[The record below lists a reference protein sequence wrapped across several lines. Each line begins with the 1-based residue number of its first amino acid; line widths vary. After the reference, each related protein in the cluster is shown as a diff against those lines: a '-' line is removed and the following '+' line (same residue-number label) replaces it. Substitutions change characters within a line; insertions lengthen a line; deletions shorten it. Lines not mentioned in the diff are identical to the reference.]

1 MTKRAQQ
8 MQSAHVKHVED
19 VLNQNQDIPLSTQ
32 LSRNEDM
39 LKEHFEHCSDLVFR
53 TLTLTEDKRV
63 LLIFMDG
70 LVDTHIIDNAILK
83 PLLEARIQNARET
96 LNEHGSE
103 LIQRE
108 QLALVRTQMVTRL
121 SEVIEGVL
129 SSAVAVITDGQDS
142 AMLAD
147 VDGAKTRGVEEP
159 ASEAVIRGPREG
171 FTETLRVN
179 TSMIRRKI
187 KSAALKTESM
197 IIGDVTHTEV
207 VITYIQGIV
216 KESVLAEVRRRLK
229 RIRTDSI
236 LESGYLEEFIQDKPY
251 SVFPTIQ
258 NTERPDTVAA
268 SLLEGKVAIIT
279 DGTPFVLIV
288 PFTFWAGMQSAE
300 DYYNPSLYS
309 SAVRFIR
316 IIFILISL
324 FLPSLFVGIVNFHS
338 QMIPTSLVL
347 NFAAARENSPFPTVI
362 ETILM
367 EVLFEGL
374 REAGI
379 RLPKQI
385 GSAVSIVGALV
396 IGQAAVQAGIVSAPI
411 VIVVAGTGIA
421 SFTIARLNLS
431 HPLRMLRFVLLIFA
445 GTLGLYG
452 IAIITM
458 AILLHITASR
468 SFGVPY
474 FSPVAPLV
482 IPDLKD
488 TIWRSPQ
495 WKMYLRPQGTTAG
508 GIRIPKGQKPEPDPD
523 AEGNDNLV

>member
-1 MTKRAQQ
+1 MKKNAEQVQQEQFKR
-8 MQSAHVKHVED
+8 SEFL
-19 VLNQNQDIPLSTQ
+19 LNQKPDVSLSTQ
-32 LSRNEDM
+32 LNVNEQM
-39 LKEHFEHCSDLVFR
+39 LRERFDQCSDVVFR
-53 TLTLTEDKRV
+53 PVTLGKGNNV
-63 LLIFMDG
+63 LLLFMDG
-70 LVDTHIIDNAILK
+70 LVDKNIIDLAILK
-83 PLLEARIQNARET
+83 PLLEAQNEEDQEEKHA
-96 LNEHGSE
+96 SQ
-103 LIQRE
+103 LIQSER
-108 QLALVRTQMVTRL
+108 LALVHTHMVSTL
-121 SEVIEGVL
+121 SEVIQGVL
-129 SSAVAVITDGQDS
+129 NSSVVVFTDGHDT
-142 AMLAD
+142 AMVASM
-147 VDGAKTRGVEEP
+147 DGAKTRGVEEP

-171 FTETLRVN
+171 FNESLRVN

-187 KSAALKTESM
+187 KSDALKTESM
-197 IIGDVTHTEV
+197 TIGDVTHTEV
-207 VITYIQGIV
+207 VICYIQGIV
-216 KESVLAEVRRRLK
+216 KESILDEVRSRLK

-236 LESGYLEEFIQDKPY
+236 LESGYIEEFIEDAPY
-251 SVFPTIQ
+251 SLFPTIQ

-288 PFTFWAGMQSAE
+288 PFTFWSGIQSAE

-309 SAVRFIR
+309 SAVRFVR
-316 IIFILISL
+316 ILFIFISL

-362 ETILM
+362 ETMLM
-367 EVLFEGL
+367 EVTFEGL

-411 VIVVAGTGIA
+411 VIIVAGTGIA

-452 IAIITM
+452 IALVTM
-458 AILLHITASR
+458 ALLLHITALR

-474 FSPVAPLV
+474 FSPLAPLN
-482 IPDLKD
+482 IPELKD
-488 TIWRSPQ
+488 AIWRSPQ
-495 WKMYLRPQGTTAG
+495 WKMYQRPLDTTSG
-508 GIRIPKGQKPEPDPD
+508 HIRRPKGQKPAP
-523 AEGNDNLV
+523 AEEGDELV

>member
-1 MTKRAQQ
+1 MKKKAKQVQ
-8 MQSAHVKHVED
+8 EAHFRRSEYL
-19 VLNQNQDIPLSTQ
+19 LNQLPDIPLSSQ
-32 LSRNEDM
+32 LRVNEQM
-39 LKEHFEHCSDLVFR
+39 LRERFESCSDLVIQKV
-53 TLTLTEDKRV
+53 TLAKGDHV
-63 LLIFMDG
+63 LIVFMEG
-70 LVDTHIIDNAILK
+70 LVDTHVINSAVLK
-83 PLLEARIQNARET
+83 PLLEAQIY
-96 LNEHGSE
+96 SE
-103 LIQRE
+103 PGGGQENDLVQRG
-108 QLALVRTQMVTRL
+108 QLALASKQMVTKL
-121 SEVIEGVL
+121 SEVIQGVL
-129 SSAVAVITDGQDS
+129 NSSVAVLTDGHES
-142 AMLAD
+142 AMLAS

-171 FTETLRVN
+171 FNESLRVN

-187 KSAALKTESM
+187 KSNALKTESM
-197 IIGDVTHTEV
+197 IIGDVTHTEI
-207 VITYIQGIV
+207 VICYIQGIA
-216 KESVLAEVRRRLK
+216 KESIINEVRNRLK
-229 RIRTDSI
+229 SIRTDSI
-236 LESGYLEEFIQDKPY
+236 LESGYIEEFIDDAPY
-251 SVFPTIQ
+251 SLFPTIQ

-288 PFTFWAGMQSAE
+288 PFTFWTGIQSAE

-316 IIFILISL
+316 IIFIFISL

-362 ETILM
+362 ETMLM

-452 IAIITM
+452 IALVTM
-458 AILLHITASR
+458 AILLYMTALR

-474 FSPVAPLV
+474 FSPLAPLI
-482 IPDLKD
+482 IPELKD
-488 TIWRSPQ
+488 AIWRSPE
-495 WKMYLRPQGTTAG
+495 WKMNRRPVDTTSG
-508 GIRIPKGQKPEPDPD
+508 QIRRPKGQKPGPAE
-523 AEGNDNLV
+523 EGNESM

>member
-1 MTKRAQQ
+1 